1 MINSLKKLF
10 QGGGTDSAGRYGAT
24 GGYEGGITRRLDL
37 AGAAAESDVR
47 VKVIGVGGAGGN
59 AVARM
64 ASAGMRGVEFLAVNT
79 DVQALRRVKGV
90 PTYAIGPMTTSGM
103 GSGGNPD
110 LGRKAVR
117 ENQEHIGELLEG
129 SDMVFVT
136 AGMGGGTGTGA
147 APVVAEIARR
157 KGALT
162 VGVVTRPFSF
172 EGQSRMAA
180 ADKGLKQ
187 LGQKVDTLITVEND
201 RLLTSLD
208 GEMSLERG
216 FRIADE
222 VLRQGV
228 EGISEIITVPGTI
241 NVDFAD
247 VKSVMMNRGISFMA
261 LGEGK
266 GRTAST
272 DAVKAAL
279 ANPLFTAPIEGAQGI
294 LFNVRGGRDLS
305 IGQVHEIAGMIEG
318 ASKTQAQ
325 VVFGVIQDPRWNK
338 RVRVTLVATGIPSRE
353 DSARMAANGAVA
365 ELDGPVA
372 QNGTR
377 EPFDTLRSNEANG
390 YKTPAFPNMR
400 KVA

>member
-1 MINSLKKLF
+1 MLNSVLRLF
-10 QGGGTDSAGRYGAT
+10 KGESADQAGKFGSVGGAN
-24 GGYEGGITRRLDL
+24 GGIARHLDF
-37 AGAAAESDVR
+37 AVIAAQGDVR
-47 VKVIGVGGAGGN
+47 VKVVGVGGAGGN

-64 ASAGMRGVEFLAVNT
+64 ASAGLRGVEFLAVNT

-90 PTYAIGPMTTSGM
+90 PTYAIGPVTTGGM

-117 ENQEHIGELLEG
+117 ENQEHVGELLDG

-172 EGQSRMAA
+172 EGQGRMMA

-187 LGQKVDTLITVEND
+187 LGRKVDTLITVEND

-216 FRIADE
+216 FRVADE

-247 VKSVMMNRGISFMA
+247 VKSVMMNRGVSFMA

-318 ASKTQAQ
+318 ASKSQAQ
-325 VVFGVIQDPRWNK
+325 VVFGVVQDPHWNK

-353 DSARMAANGAVA
+353 AAVETAAGTSIAD
-365 ELDGPVA
+365 LDDVGTDDGDRERILA
-372 QNGTR
+372 Q
-377 EPFDTLRSNEANG
+377 RSHENG
-390 YKTPAFPNMR
+390 YRSPAFPNMR

>member
-1 MINSLKKLF
+1 MINSLRKLF
-10 QGGGTDSAGRYGAT
+10 PRVGTDSAGRYGST
-24 GGYEGGITRRLDL
+24 GGYEGGLAKHLDM
-37 AGAAAESDVR
+37 AGAVAEGDVR
-47 VKVIGVGGAGGN
+47 VKVVGVGGAGGN

-64 ASAGMRGVEFLAVNT
+64 ASAGLRGVDFLAMNT

-90 PTYAIGPMTTSGM
+90 PTYAIGPLTTRGM

-110 LGRKAVR
+110 LGRKAIK

-129 SDMVFVT
+129 ADMVFVT

-172 EGQSRMAA
+172 EGQGRMAA

-187 LGQKVDTLITVEND
+187 LGPKVDTLITVEND

-247 VKSVMMNRGISFMA
+247 VKSVMMNRGVSFMA

-318 ASKTQAQ
+318 ASKSQAQ
-325 VVFGVIQDPRWNK
+325 VVFGVVQDQRWNK

-353 DSARMAANGAVA
+353 ADAKEKANGSVA
-365 ELDGPVA
+365 DFDIPGA
-372 QNGTR
+372 QNGTP
-377 EPFDTLRSNEANG
+377 EPFDTRHSHEANG
-390 YKTPAFPNMR
+390 YQTPAFPNMR

>member
-1 MINSLKKLF
+1 MLNSLLRLF
-10 QGGGTDSAGRYGAT
+10 KSEGGNYAGRYGSA
-24 GGYEGGITRRLDL
+24 GGPDGGIAKHLDL
-37 AGAAAESDVR
+37 AVVAAEGDVS
-47 VKVIGVGGAGGN
+47 VKVVGVGGAGGN

-64 ASAGMRGVEFLAVNT
+64 ASVGMRGIEYLAVNT

-90 PTYAIGPMTTSGM
+90 PTYAIGPMTTGGM

-157 KGALT
+157 RGALT

-172 EGQSRMAA
+172 EGQGRMAV

-201 RLLTSLD
+201 RLLSSLD

-247 VKSVMMNRGISFMA
+247 VKSVMMNRGVSFMA

-318 ASKTQAQ
+318 ASKSQAQ
-325 VVFGVIQDPRWNK
+325 VVFGVVQDPRWNK

-353 DSARMAANGAVA
+353 ADAKEKANGAVA
-365 ELDGPVA
+365 DIDIPGA

-377 EPFDTLRSNEANG
+377 EPFDTRRSHGANG
-390 YKTPAFPNMR
+390 HQTPAFPNMR

>member
-1 MINSLKKLF
+1 MLNSVLRLF
-10 QGGGTDSAGRYGAT
+10 KGESADQAGKFGSVGGAN
-24 GGYEGGITRRLDL
+24 GGIARHLDF
-37 AGAAAESDVR
+37 AVIAAQGDVR
-47 VKVIGVGGAGGN
+47 VKVVGVGGAGGN

-64 ASAGMRGVEFLAVNT
+64 ASAGLRGVEFLAVNT

-90 PTYAIGPMTTSGM
+90 PTYAIGPVTTGGM

-117 ENQEHIGELLEG
+117 ENQEQVGELLEG

-147 APVVAEIARR
+147 ASVVAEIARR

-172 EGQSRMAA
+172 EGRGRTMT

-187 LGQKVDTLITVEND
+187 LGRKVDTLITVEND

-216 FRIADE
+216 FRVADE

-247 VKSVMMNRGISFMA
+247 VKSVMMNRGVSFMA

-318 ASKTQAQ
+318 ASKSQAQ
-325 VVFGVIQDPRWNK
+325 VVFGVVQDPRWNK
-338 RVRVTLVATGIPSRE
+338 RVRVTLVATGIPPR
-353 DSARMAANGAVA
+353 
-365 ELDGPVA
+365 
-372 QNGTR
+372 
-377 EPFDTLRSNEANG
+377 EANLETAVGTLIADLDDVGTDDEDRERIPAPRSHENG
-390 YKTPAFPNMR
+390 YRSPAFPNMR

>member
-1 MINSLKKLF
+1 MLNSVRRLF
-10 QGGGTDSAGRYGAT
+10 RGEDTDYARKFGTVGGPD
-24 GGYEGGITRRLDL
+24 GGIARHLDF
-37 AGAAAESDVR
+37 AVIAAQGDVR
-47 VKVIGVGGAGGN
+47 VKVVGVGGAGGN

-64 ASAGMRGVEFLAVNT
+64 ASAGLRGVEFLAVNT

-90 PTYAIGPMTTSGM
+90 PTYAIGPIATGGM
-103 GSGGNPD
+103 GSGGSPD
-110 LGRKAVR
+110 RGRKAVR
-117 ENQEHIGELLEG
+117 ENLEHIGELLEG

-147 APVVAEIARR
+147 APIVAEIARR

-172 EGQSRMAA
+172 EGQGRTAV

-247 VKSVMMNRGISFMA
+247 VKSVMMNRGVSFMA

-305 IGQVHEIAGMIEG
+305 IGQVQEIAGMIEG
-318 ASKTQAQ
+318 ASKSQAQ
-325 VVFGVIQDPRWNK
+325 VVFGVVQDPRWNK

-353 DSARMAANGAVA
+353 AGAKGAANGAVA
-365 ELDGPVA
+365 ELDGLGTE
-372 QNGTR
+372 NGTQ
-377 EPFDTLRSNEANG
+377 EPFDTRRSYGANG
-390 YKTPAFPNMR
+390 HQTPAFPNMR

>member
-1 MINSLKKLF
+1 MLKSLLRPF
-10 QGGGTDSAGRYGAT
+10 RSEGDDYAGRYGSV
-24 GGYEGGITRRLDL
+24 GGPDGAIARHLDF
-37 AGAAAESDVR
+37 AVIAAQGDVR
-47 VKVIGVGGAGGN
+47 VKVVGVGGAGGN

-64 ASAGMRGVEFLAVNT
+64 ASARLRGVEYLAVNT

-90 PTYAIGPMTTSGM
+90 PTYAIGPVTTGGM

-117 ENQEHIGELLEG
+117 ENLEHVGELLEG

-147 APVVAEIARR
+147 APIVAETARR

-172 EGQSRMAA
+172 EGRGRMAV

-247 VKSVMMNRGISFMA
+247 VKSVMTNRGVSFMA

-305 IGQVHEIAGMIEG
+305 IGQVQEIAGMIEG
-318 ASKTQAQ
+318 ASKSQAQ
-325 VVFGVIQDPRWNK
+325 VVFGVVQDPRWNK
-338 RVRVTLVATGIPSRE
+338 RVRVTLVATGITPRE
-353 DSARMAANGAVA
+353 AGANGAANGAVA
-365 ELDGPVA
+365 ELDGLGIEK
-372 QNGTR
+372 GTQ
-377 EPFDTLRSNEANG
+377 ELFDTRHSHGPNG
-390 YKTPAFPNMR
+390 HQTPAFPNMR

>member
-1 MINSLKKLF
+1 MLNSVRRLF
-10 QGGGTDSAGRYGAT
+10 TNEGADYAGKFEAVGGPD
-24 GGYEGGITRRLDL
+24 GGIARHLDF
-37 AGAAAESDVR
+37 AVIAAQGDVR
-47 VKVIGVGGAGGN
+47 VKVVGVGGAGGN

-64 ASAGMRGVEFLAVNT
+64 ASAGLRGVEFLAVNT

-90 PTYAIGPMTTSGM
+90 PTYAIGPITTGGM
-103 GSGGNPD
+103 GSGGNPY

-147 APVVAEIARR
+147 APIVAEIARR

-172 EGQSRMAA
+172 EGQSRTAA

-187 LGQKVDTLITVEND
+187 LGPKVDTLITIEND

-208 GEMSLERG
+208 GAISLERG

-247 VKSVMMNRGISFMA
+247 VKSVMMNRGVSFMA

-272 DAVKAAL
+272 DAVKATL

-305 IGQVHEIAGMIEG
+305 IGQVQEIAGMIEG
-318 ASKTQAQ
+318 ASKSQAQ
-325 VVFGVIQDPRWNK
+325 VVFGVVHDPRWNK

-353 DSARMAANGAVA
+353 ASTRGAASGAVA
-365 ELDGPVA
+365 ELDGLGTE
-372 QNGTR
+372 NGTQ
-377 EPFDTLRSNEANG
+377 ELFDTRRSHGANG
-390 YKTPAFPNMR
+390 HQAPAFPNMR

>member
-1 MINSLKKLF
+1 MLNSVRRLF
-10 QGGGTDSAGRYGAT
+10 RGKGTDYAGKFESV
-24 GGYEGGITRRLDL
+24 GGPDGGIARHLDF
-37 AGAAAESDVR
+37 AVIAAQGDVR
-47 VKVIGVGGAGGN
+47 VKVVGVGGAGGN

-64 ASAGMRGVEFLAVNT
+64 ASAGLRGVEYLAVNT
-79 DVQALRRVKGV
+79 DVQALRRVKGM
-90 PTYAIGPMTTSGM
+90 PTYAIGPITTGGM

-117 ENQEHIGELLEG
+117 ENLEHIGELLEG

-147 APVVAEIARR
+147 APIVAETARR

-172 EGQSRMAA
+172 EGQGRMAV

-247 VKSVMMNRGISFMA
+247 VKSVMSNRGVSFMA

-305 IGQVHEIAGMIEG
+305 IGQVQEIAGMIEG
-318 ASKTQAQ
+318 ASKSQAQ
-325 VVFGVIQDPRWNK
+325 VVFGVVQDPRWNK
-338 RVRVTLVATGIPSRE
+338 RVRVTLVATGIPPRE
-353 DSARMAANGAVA
+353 AGAKDAANEAVT
-365 ELDGPVA
+365 ELDGLGTE
-372 QNGTR
+372 NGTQ
-377 EPFDTLRSNEANG
+377 EPLDTQRSYGANG
-390 YKTPAFPNMR
+390 HQIPAFPNMR

>member
-1 MINSLKKLF
+1 MLNALRRLF
-10 QGGGTDSAGRYGAT
+10 KSEGADYAGKFGSVGGPD
-24 GGYEGGITRRLDL
+24 GGIARHLDFAVL
-37 AGAAAESDVR
+37 AAQGDVR
-47 VKVIGVGGAGGN
+47 VKVVGVGGAGGN
-59 AVARM
+59 AIARM
-64 ASAGMRGVEFLAVNT
+64 ASAGLRGVEFLAVNT
-79 DVQALRRVKGV
+79 DVQALRRVKDV
-90 PTYAIGPMTTSGM
+90 PTYAIGPVTTGGM
-103 GSGGNPD
+103 GSGGSPD

-117 ENQEHIGELLEG
+117 ENQDHIGELLEG

-147 APVVAEIARR
+147 APIVAEIARR

-162 VGVVTRPFSF
+162 IGVVTRPFSF
-172 EGQSRMAA
+172 EGQNRMAA

-187 LGQKVDTLITVEND
+187 LRPKVDTLITVEND
-201 RLLTSLD
+201 RLLSSLD
-208 GEMSLERG
+208 GKMSLERG
-216 FRIADE
+216 FQIADE

-247 VKSVMMNRGISFMA
+247 VRSVMMKRGVSFMA

-266 GRTAST
+266 GSTAAT

-325 VVFGVIQDPRWNK
+325 VVFGVVQDPRWNK

-353 DSARMAANGAVA
+353 AKLEEQANGAAADFEGVTA
-365 ELDGPVA
+365 R
-372 QNGTR
+372 NGVR
-377 EPFDTLRSNEANG
+377 GPFDTQHPLETNG
-390 YKTPAFPNMR
+390 HRTPAFPNMR

>member
-1 MINSLKKLF
+1 MLNSVLRLF
-10 QGGGTDSAGRYGAT
+10 KGESADQAGKFGSVGGAN
-24 GGYEGGITRRLDL
+24 GGIARHLDF
-37 AGAAAESDVR
+37 AVIAVQGDVR
-47 VKVIGVGGAGGN
+47 VKVVGVGGAGGN

-64 ASAGMRGVEFLAVNT
+64 ASAGLRGVEFLAVNT

-90 PTYAIGPMTTSGM
+90 PTYAIGPVTTGGM

-117 ENQEHIGELLEG
+117 ENQEQVGELLEG

-172 EGQSRMAA
+172 EGQGRMMA

-187 LGQKVDTLITVEND
+187 LGRKVDTLITVEND

-216 FRIADE
+216 FRVADE

-247 VKSVMMNRGISFMA
+247 VKSVMMNRGVSFMA

-318 ASKTQAQ
+318 ASKSQAQ
-325 VVFGVIQDPRWNK
+325 VVFGVVQDPRWNK

-353 DSARMAANGAVA
+353 ANVETTAGTSIAD
-365 ELDGPVA
+365 LDDVGTDDEDRERIPA
-372 QNGTR
+372 HRSHENGH
-377 EPFDTLRSNEANG
+377 RS
-390 YKTPAFPNMR
+390 PAFPNMR

>member
-1 MINSLKKLF
+1 MLNSVRRLF
-10 QGGGTDSAGRYGAT
+10 RSEGTDYAGKFGSV
-24 GGYEGGITRRLDL
+24 GGPDGGIARHLDF
-37 AGAAAESDVR
+37 AVIAAQGDVR
-47 VKVIGVGGAGGN
+47 VKVVGVGGAGGN

-64 ASAGMRGVEFLAVNT
+64 ASAGLRGVEFLAVNT

-90 PTYAIGPMTTSGM
+90 PTYAIGPMTTGGM

-117 ENQEHIGELLEG
+117 EDQEHIGELLEG

-147 APVVAEIARR
+147 APTVAEIARR

-172 EGQSRMAA
+172 EGRNRMAA

-208 GEMSLERG
+208 GEMALERG
-216 FRIADE
+216 FQIADE

-247 VKSVMMNRGISFMA
+247 VKSVMMNKGISFMA

-266 GRTAST
+266 GRTAAT

-279 ANPLFTAPIEGAQGI
+279 ANPFFTAPIEGAQGI

-325 VVFGVIQDPRWNK
+325 VVFGVVHDPRWNK

-353 DSARMAANGAVA
+353 DSVKAEANDPAGDIDSAS
-365 ELDGPVA
+365 A
-372 QNGTR
+372 QNGVRESFGTR
-377 EPFDTLRSNEANG
+377 RSYEDNG
-390 YKTPAFPNMR
+390 HHTPAFPSMR

>member
-1 MINSLKKLF
+1 MLNSLLKLF
-10 QGGGTDSAGRYGAT
+10 KNDGGDYAGRYGSA
-24 GGYEGGITRRLDL
+24 GGHDGGIARHLDL
-37 AGAAAESDVR
+37 AVVAAKGDVR
-47 VKVIGVGGAGGN
+47 VKVVGVGGAGGN

-64 ASAGMRGVEFLAVNT
+64 ASAGVRGVEFLAVNT

-103 GSGGNPD
+103 GSGGSPD

-117 ENQEHIGELLEG
+117 ENQDHIGELLEG

-147 APVVAEIARR
+147 APIVAEIARR

-172 EGQSRMAA
+172 EGQGRMAA

-201 RLLTSLD
+201 RLLTALD

-216 FRIADE
+216 FRVADE
-222 VLRQGV
+222 ALRQGV

-247 VKSVMMNRGISFMA
+247 VRSVMMNRGISFMA

-318 ASKTQAQ
+318 ASKSQAQ
-325 VVFGVIQDPRWNK
+325 VVFGVVQDPRWNK
-338 RVRVTLVATGIPSRE
+338 RVRVTLVATGIPAHEASSKTESDVSIE
-353 DSARMAANGAVA
+353 DLVSPG
-365 ELDGPVA
+365 A

-377 EPFDTLRSNEANG
+377 EPFDTRHPYESNG
-390 YKTPAFPNMR
+390 YQTPEFPNMR

>member
-1 MINSLKKLF
+1 LGEEA
-10 QGGGTDSAGRYGAT
+10 GGPD
-24 GGYEGGITRRLDL
+24 GGIARHLDF
-37 AGAAAESDVR
+37 AVIAAQGDVR
-47 VKVIGVGGAGGN
+47 VKVVGVGGAGGN

-64 ASAGMRGVEFLAVNT
+64 ASAGLRGVEFLAVNT
-79 DVQALRRVKGV
+79 DVQALRRVKRM
-90 PTYAIGPMTTSGM
+90 PTYAIGPVTTGGM
-103 GSGGNPD
+103 GSGGSPD

-117 ENQEHIGELLEG
+117 ENLEHIGELLEG

-147 APVVAEIARR
+147 APIVAEIARK

-172 EGQSRMAA
+172 EGQGRTAV

-228 EGISEIITVPGTI
+228 EGISEIITIPGTI

-279 ANPLFTAPIEGAQGI
+279 TNPLFTAPIEGAQGI

-305 IGQVHEIAGMIEG
+305 IGQVQEIAGMIEG
-318 ASKTQAQ
+318 ASKSQAQ
-325 VVFGVIQDPRWNK
+325 VVFGVVQDPRWNK

-353 DSARMAANGAVA
+353 AGAKGAANGAVA
-365 ELDGPVA
+365 ELDGLGA
-372 QNGTR
+372 ENGTQDL
-377 EPFDTLRSNEANG
+377 FDTRRSYGANG
-390 YKTPAFPNMR
+390 HQTPAFPNMR

>member
-1 MINSLKKLF
+1 MLNSILRLF
-10 QGGGTDSAGRYGAT
+10 KSEGVDYAGRYGST
-24 GGYEGGITRRLDL
+24 GGPEGGIVKYLDL
-37 AGAAAESDVR
+37 AVVAAEGDVR
-47 VKVIGVGGAGGN
+47 VKVVGVGGAGGN

-64 ASAGMRGVEFLAVNT
+64 ASAGLRGVEFLAVNT

-90 PTYAIGPMTTSGM
+90 PTYAIGPMTTGGM

-117 ENQEHIGELLEG
+117 ENQEHIGELLDG

-147 APVVAEIARR
+147 APIVAEIARR

-172 EGQSRMAA
+172 EGQGRMGV

-201 RLLTSLD
+201 RLLSSLD

-318 ASKTQAQ
+318 AGKSQAQ
-325 VVFGVIQDPRWNK
+325 VVFGVVQDPRWNK

-353 DSARMAANGAVA
+353 SNLKTDANGANA
-365 ELDGPVA
+365 DFDSDSA

-377 EPFDTLRSNEANG
+377 EPLDTRLAYAANG
-390 YKTPAFPNMR
+390 YQTPAFPNMR

>member
-1 MINSLKKLF
+1 MLNSLRRLF
-10 QGGGTDSAGRYGAT
+10 KEAGSASAGRYGT
-24 GGYEGGITRRLDL
+24 RGTSDGGLTRQFDL
-37 AGAAAESDVR
+37 AGITSVGDVR
-47 VKVIGVGGAGGN
+47 VKVVGVGGAGGN

-64 ASAGMRGVEFLAVNT
+64 ASAGVQGVEFLAVNT
-79 DVQALRRVKGV
+79 DIQALRRVKGV
-90 PTYAIGPMTTSGM
+90 PTYAIGPMTTAGM

-110 LGRKAVR
+110 RGRKAVR
-117 ENQEHIGELLEG
+117 ENQGHIAELLEG
-129 SDMVFVT
+129 ADMVFVT

-147 APVVAEIARR
+147 APIVADIARR
-157 KGALT
+157 KGSLT

-172 EGQSRMAA
+172 EGQARMDV
-180 ADKGLKQ
+180 ADKGLNQ
-187 LGQKVDTLITVEND
+187 LALKVDTLITIEND

-222 VLRQGV
+222 ALRQGV

-247 VKSVMMNRGISFMA
+247 VRSVMMNKGISFMA
-261 LGEGK
+261 LGEGR
-266 GRTAST
+266 GSTAGK

-294 LFNVRGGRDLS
+294 LFNVRGGSDLS
-305 IGQVHEIAGMIEG
+305 IGQVQEIAGMIED

-325 VVFGVIQDPRWNK
+325 VLFGVVQDPRWKK
-338 RVRVTLVATGIPSRE
+338 RVRVTLVATGIPLRRDVPKAASNDLVAVVDRGAE
-353 DSARMAANGAVA
+353 DPTGDPIEAPRSDVSNG
-365 ELDGPVA
+365 
-372 QNGTR
+372 QH
-377 EPFDTLRSNEANG
+377 
-390 YKTPAFPNMR
+390 TPAFPTMR

>member
-1 MINSLKKLF
+1 MLNSLLRLF
-10 QGGGTDSAGRYGAT
+10 NGEGGTYAGRYGSS
-24 GGYEGGITRRLDL
+24 GGPDGGIARHLDF
-37 AGAAAESDVR
+37 AVIAAQGDVR
-47 VKVIGVGGAGGN
+47 VKVVGVGGAGGN

-64 ASAGMRGVEFLAVNT
+64 ASAGLRGVEFLAVNT

-90 PTYAIGPMTTSGM
+90 PTYAIGPVTTGGM

-172 EGQSRMAA
+172 EGQGRMMA

-187 LGQKVDTLITVEND
+187 LGRKVDTLITVEND

-216 FRIADE
+216 FRVADE

-247 VKSVMMNRGISFMA
+247 VKSVMMNRGVSFMA

-266 GRTAST
+266 GKTAST

-318 ASKTQAQ
+318 ASKSRAQ
-325 VVFGVIQDPRWNK
+325 VVFGVVQDPRWNK

-353 DSARMAANGAVA
+353 AGVETAA
-365 ELDGPVA
+365 
-372 QNGTR
+372 GTSIADMDDVGTDDEDR
-377 EPFDTLRSNEANG
+377 ERIPAHHSHENG
-390 YKTPAFPNMR
+390 YRSPAFPNMR

>member
-1 MINSLKKLF
+1 MLNSLLGLLKRD
-10 QGGGTDSAGRYGAT
+10 GNTNAGRYGSA
-24 GGYEGGITRRLDL
+24 GGPDGGIARHLDF
-37 AGAAAESDVR
+37 AVIAAQGDVS
-47 VKVIGVGGAGGN
+47 VKVVGVGGAGGN
-59 AVARM
+59 AIARM
-64 ASAGMRGVEFLAVNT
+64 ANAGMQGVEFLAVNT
-79 DVQALRRVKGV
+79 DIQALRRVKGV
-90 PTYAIGPMTTSGM
+90 PTYAIGPVTTGGM

-129 SDMVFVT
+129 SDMVFIT

-147 APVVAEIARR
+147 APVVGEIARR

-162 VGVVTRPFSF
+162 VGVVSRPFSF
-172 EGQSRMAA
+172 EGQGRMVV
-180 ADKGLKQ
+180 ADKGLRQ
-187 LGQKVDTLITVEND
+187 LEKKVDTLITVEND
-201 RLLTSLD
+201 RLLSSLD

-216 FRIADE
+216 FRVADE

-266 GRTAST
+266 GRTAAT
-272 DAVKAAL
+272 DAVKATL

-318 ASKTQAQ
+318 ASKSKSQ
-325 VVFGVIQDPRWNK
+325 VVFGVVQDPRWNK
-338 RVRVTLVATGIPSRE
+338 RVRVTLVATGIPPRE
-353 DSARMAANGAVA
+353 AISETDATETAADFESVS
-365 ELDGPVA
+365 A
-372 QNGTR
+372 QNGRRQSLDTR
-377 EPFDTLRSNEANG
+377 HPYEDNG
-390 YKTPAFPNMR
+390 YHTPAFPNMR

>member
-1 MINSLKKLF
+1 MLNSVRRLF
-10 QGGGTDSAGRYGAT
+10 RGEGADYAGKFGAVGGPD
-24 GGYEGGITRRLDL
+24 GGIARHLDF
-37 AGAAAESDVR
+37 AVIAAQGDVR
-47 VKVIGVGGAGGN
+47 VKVVGVGGAGGN

-64 ASAGMRGVEFLAVNT
+64 ASAGLRGVEYLAVNT
-79 DVQALRRVKGV
+79 DVQALRRVKGM
-90 PTYAIGPMTTSGM
+90 PTYAIGPITTGGM

-117 ENQEHIGELLEG
+117 ENLEHIGELLEG

-147 APVVAEIARR
+147 APIVAETARR

-172 EGQSRMAA
+172 EGQGRMAV

-228 EGISEIITVPGTI
+228 EGISEIITLPGTI

-247 VKSVMMNRGISFMA
+247 VKSVMSNRGVSFMA

-305 IGQVHEIAGMIEG
+305 IGQVQEIAGMIEG
-318 ASKTQAQ
+318 ASKSQAQ
-325 VVFGVIQDPRWNK
+325 VVFGVVQDPRWNK

-353 DSARMAANGAVA
+353 AGVKDVANEAVA
-365 ELDGPVA
+365 ELDGLGTE
-372 QNGTR
+372 NGTQ
-377 EPFDTLRSNEANG
+377 EPLDTQHSYGANG
-390 YKTPAFPNMR
+390 HQIPAFPNMR

>member
-1 MINSLKKLF
+1 MLNSVLRLF
-10 QGGGTDSAGRYGAT
+10 KGESADQAGKFGSVGGAN
-24 GGYEGGITRRLDL
+24 GGIARHLDF
-37 AGAAAESDVR
+37 AVIAAQGDVR
-47 VKVIGVGGAGGN
+47 VKVVGVGGAGGN

-64 ASAGMRGVEFLAVNT
+64 ASAGLRGVEFLAVNT

-90 PTYAIGPMTTSGM
+90 PTYAIGPVTTGGM

-117 ENQEHIGELLEG
+117 ENQEHVGELLDG

-172 EGQSRMAA
+172 EGQGRMMA

-187 LGQKVDTLITVEND
+187 LGRKVDTLITVEND

-216 FRIADE
+216 FRVADE

-247 VKSVMMNRGISFMA
+247 VKSVMMNRGVSFMA

-318 ASKTQAQ
+318 ASKSRAQ
-325 VVFGVIQDPRWNK
+325 VVFGVVQDPRWNK
-338 RVRVTLVATGIPSRE
+338 RVRVTLVATGIPSPE
-353 DSARMAANGAVA
+353 AKSKTEANETVADFEGAS
-365 ELDGPVA
+365 A
-372 QNGTR
+372 QNGTPR
-377 EPFDTLRSNEANG
+377 PFETRSSLDTNG
-390 YKTPAFPNMR
+390 HHASAFPNMR

>member
-1 MINSLKKLF
+1 MLNSVRRLF
-10 QGGGTDSAGRYGAT
+10 RGEGTDYAGKFESV
-24 GGYEGGITRRLDL
+24 GGPDGGIARHLDF
-37 AGAAAESDVR
+37 AVIAAQGDVR
-47 VKVIGVGGAGGN
+47 VKVVGVGGAGGN

-64 ASAGMRGVEFLAVNT
+64 ASAGLRGVEYLAVNT
-79 DVQALRRVKGV
+79 DVQALRRVKGM
-90 PTYAIGPMTTSGM
+90 PTYAIGPITTGGM

-117 ENQEHIGELLEG
+117 ENLEHIGELLEG

-147 APVVAEIARR
+147 APIVAETARR

-172 EGQSRMAA
+172 EGQGRMAV

-247 VKSVMMNRGISFMA
+247 VKSVMSNRGVSFMA

-305 IGQVHEIAGMIEG
+305 IGQVQEIAGMIEG
-318 ASKTQAQ
+318 ASKSQAQ
-325 VVFGVIQDPRWNK
+325 VVFGVVQDPRWNK
-338 RVRVTLVATGIPSRE
+338 RVRVTLVATGIPPRE
-353 DSARMAANGAVA
+353 AGAKDVANEAVA
-365 ELDGPVA
+365 ELDGLGTE
-372 QNGTR
+372 NGTQ
-377 EPFDTLRSNEANG
+377 ELLDTQRSYGANG
-390 YKTPAFPNMR
+390 HQIPAFPNMR

>member
-1 MINSLKKLF
+1 MLNALRRLF
-10 QGGGTDSAGRYGAT
+10 TNEGTDYAGKFGSV
-24 GGYEGGITRRLDL
+24 GGPDGGIARHLDF
-37 AGAAAESDVR
+37 AVIAAQGDVR
-47 VKVIGVGGAGGN
+47 VKVVGVGGAGGN

-64 ASAGMRGVEFLAVNT
+64 ASAGLRGVEFLAVNT

-90 PTYAIGPMTTSGM
+90 PTYAIGPIATGGM
-103 GSGGNPD
+103 GSGGSPD
-110 LGRKAVR
+110 RGRKAVR
-117 ENQEHIGELLEG
+117 ENLEHIGELLEG

-147 APVVAEIARR
+147 APIIAEIARR

-172 EGQSRMAA
+172 EGQGRMAV

-247 VKSVMMNRGISFMA
+247 VKSVMMNRGVSFMA

-279 ANPLFTAPIEGAQGI
+279 ANPLFTTPIEGAQGI

-305 IGQVHEIAGMIEG
+305 IGQVQEIAGMIEG
-318 ASKTQAQ
+318 ASKSQAQ
-325 VVFGVIQDPRWNK
+325 VVFGVVQDPRWNK
-338 RVRVTLVATGIPSRE
+338 RVRVTLVATGIPPRE
-353 DSARMAANGAVA
+353 AGVKGVANGTVA
-365 ELDGPVA
+365 ELDGLRA
-372 QNGTR
+372 ENGTQ
-377 EPFDTLRSNEANG
+377 EPFDTQPSYGANG
-390 YKTPAFPNMR
+390 HQTPAFPNMR

>member
-1 MINSLKKLF
+1 MLNSVLRLF
-10 QGGGTDSAGRYGAT
+10 KGESADQAGKFGSVGGPD
-24 GGYEGGITRRLDL
+24 GGIARHLDF
-37 AGAAAESDVR
+37 AVIAAQGDVR
-47 VKVIGVGGAGGN
+47 VKVVGVGGAGGN

-64 ASAGMRGVEFLAVNT
+64 ASAGLRGVEFLAVNT

-90 PTYAIGPMTTSGM
+90 PTYAIGPVTTGGM

-117 ENQEHIGELLEG
+117 ENQEHVGELLDG

-172 EGQSRMAA
+172 EGQGRMMA

-187 LGQKVDTLITVEND
+187 LGRKVDTLITVEND

-216 FRIADE
+216 FRVADE

-247 VKSVMMNRGISFMA
+247 VKSVMTNRGVSFMA

-318 ASKTQAQ
+318 ASKSQAQ
-325 VVFGVIQDPRWNK
+325 VVFGVVQNPRWNK

-353 DSARMAANGAVA
+353 AGVETTAGTSIAD
-365 ELDGPVA
+365 LDNV
-372 QNGTR
+372 GTDDEDR
-377 EPFDTLRSNEANG
+377 ERIPAPRSHENG
-390 YKTPAFPNMR
+390 YRSPAFPNMR

>member
-1 MINSLKKLF
+1 MLNSLRKLF
-10 QGGGTDSAGRYGAT
+10 GVEVSDSAGRFGT
-24 GGYEGGITRRLDL
+24 TDGLDGGITRHLDL
-37 AGAAAESDVR
+37 ASAATEGDVR
-47 VKVIGVGGAGGN
+47 VKVVGVGGAGGN
-59 AVARM
+59 AVSRM
-64 ASAGMRGVEFLAVNT
+64 AGAGLRGVEFLAVNT

-172 EGQSRMAA
+172 EGQGRMVT

-187 LGQKVDTLITVEND
+187 LGQKVDTLITIEND
-201 RLLTSLD
+201 RLLSSLN
-208 GEMSLERG
+208 GAMSLERG

-228 EGISEIITVPGTI
+228 EGISEIVTVPGTI

-266 GRTAST
+266 GRTAAAE
-272 DAVKAAL
+272 AVDAAL

-305 IGQVHEIAGMIEG
+305 IGQVHEIAGMVEG
-318 ASKTQAQ
+318 AAKTQAQ
-325 VVFGVIQDPRWNK
+325 VVFGVVQDPRWHK

-353 DSARMAANGAVA
+353 VTAKGRANGSAVS
-365 ELDGPVA
+365 LDGVGTE
-372 QNGTR
+372 NGAK
-377 EPFDTLRSNEANG
+377 EHFAAPPSHDANG
-390 YKTPAFPNMR
+390 HQTPAFPNMR

>member
-1 MINSLKKLF
+1 MLNSLRRLF
-10 QGGGTDSAGRYGAT
+10 NGEGGTYAGRYDSAGGPD
-24 GGYEGGITRRLDL
+24 GGIARHLDF
-37 AGAAAESDVR
+37 AVIAAQGDVR
-47 VKVIGVGGAGGN
+47 VKVVGVGGAGGN

-64 ASAGMRGVEFLAVNT
+64 ASAGLRGVEFLAVNT

-90 PTYAIGPMTTSGM
+90 PTYAIGPVTTGGM

-117 ENQEHIGELLEG
+117 ENQEQVGELLEG

-172 EGQSRMAA
+172 EGQGRMMA

-187 LGQKVDTLITVEND
+187 LGRKVDTLITVEND

-216 FRIADE
+216 FRVADE

-247 VKSVMMNRGISFMA
+247 VKSVMMNRGVSFMA

-305 IGQVHEIAGMIEG
+305 IGQVHEIAGMVEG
-318 ASKTQAQ
+318 ASKSQAQ
-325 VVFGVIQDPRWNK
+325 VVFGVVQDPRWNK

-353 DSARMAANGAVA
+353 AGVETAAGTSIAD
-365 ELDGPVA
+365 LDDV
-372 QNGTR
+372 GTDDEDR
-377 EPFDTLRSNEANG
+377 ERIPAPRSHENG
-390 YKTPAFPNMR
+390 YRSPAFPNMR

>member
-1 MINSLKKLF
+1 MAS
-10 QGGGTDSAGRYGAT
+10 
-24 GGYEGGITRRLDL
+24 
-37 AGAAAESDVR
+37 AAAEGDVR
-47 VKVIGVGGAGGN
+47 VKVVGVGGAGGN

-64 ASAGMRGVEFLAVNT
+64 AGAGLRGVEFLAVNT

-90 PTYAIGPMTTSGM
+90 PTYAIGPVTTSGM

-110 LGRKAVR
+110 LGRKAIR

-172 EGQSRMAA
+172 EGQGRMAA

-187 LGQKVDTLITVEND
+187 LGQKVDTLITIEND
-201 RLLTSLD
+201 RLLSSLN
-208 GEMSLERG
+208 GAMSLERG

-228 EGISEIITVPGTI
+228 EGISEIVTVPGTI

-266 GRTAST
+266 GRTAAAE
-272 DAVKAAL
+272 AVDAAL

-305 IGQVHEIAGMIEG
+305 IGQVHEIAGMVEG
-318 ASKTQAQ
+318 AAKTQAQ
-325 VVFGVIQDPRWNK
+325 VVFGVVQDPRWHK
-338 RVRVTLVATGIPSRE
+338 RVRVDTGGYRDTIARGERE
-353 DSARMAANGAVA
+353 NGG
-365 ELDGPVA
+365 ERSGR
-372 QNGTR
+372 GT
-377 EPFDTLRSNEANG
+377 
-390 YKTPAFPNMR
+390 
-400 KVA
+400 

>member
-1 MINSLKKLF
+1 MLNSLLRLF
-10 QGGGTDSAGRYGAT
+10 NSEGDTYAGRYGSS
-24 GGYEGGITRRLDL
+24 GGPDGGIARHLDF
-37 AGAAAESDVR
+37 AVIAAQGDVR
-47 VKVIGVGGAGGN
+47 VKVVGVGGAGGN

-64 ASAGMRGVEFLAVNT
+64 ASAGLRGVEFLAVNT

-90 PTYAIGPMTTSGM
+90 PTYAIGPVTTGGM

-117 ENQEHIGELLEG
+117 ENQEHVGELLDG

-172 EGQSRMAA
+172 EGQGRMMA

-187 LGQKVDTLITVEND
+187 LGRKVDTLITVEND

-216 FRIADE
+216 FRVADE

-247 VKSVMMNRGISFMA
+247 VKSVMTNRGISFMA

-318 ASKTQAQ
+318 ASKSQAQ
-325 VVFGVIQDPRWNK
+325 VVFGVVQDPRWNK

-353 DSARMAANGAVA
+353 AKVETTAGTSIAD
-365 ELDGPVA
+365 LDDV
-372 QNGTR
+372 GTDDEDR
-377 EPFDTLRSNEANG
+377 ERIPAPRSHENG
-390 YKTPAFPNMR
+390 YRSPAFPNMR

>member
-1 MINSLKKLF
+1 
-10 QGGGTDSAGRYGAT
+10 
-24 GGYEGGITRRLDL
+24 
-37 AGAAAESDVR
+37 
-47 VKVIGVGGAGGN
+47 
-59 AVARM
+59 
-64 ASAGMRGVEFLAVNT
+64 MRGIEYLAVNT

-90 PTYAIGPMTTSGM
+90 PTYAIGPMTTGGM

-157 KGALT
+157 RGALT
-162 VGVVTRPFSF
+162 VGVVTRPFCF
-172 EGQSRMAA
+172 EGQGRMAV

-201 RLLTSLD
+201 RLLSSLD

-247 VKSVMMNRGISFMA
+247 VKSVMMNRGVSFMA

-279 ANPLFTAPIEGAQGI
+279 ANPSVHRADRGSAGHPLQRARWTRPVHRSGA
-294 LFNVRGGRDLS
+294 
-305 IGQVHEIAGMIEG
+305 
-318 ASKTQAQ
+318 
-325 VVFGVIQDPRWNK
+325 
-338 RVRVTLVATGIPSRE
+338 
-353 DSARMAANGAVA
+353 
-365 ELDGPVA
+365 
-372 QNGTR
+372 
-377 EPFDTLRSNEANG
+377 
-390 YKTPAFPNMR
+390 
-400 KVA
+400 

>member
-1 MINSLKKLF
+1 MLNSVLRLF
-10 QGGGTDSAGRYGAT
+10 KGESADQAGKFGSVGGAN
-24 GGYEGGITRRLDL
+24 GGIARHLDF
-37 AGAAAESDVR
+37 AVIAAQGDVR
-47 VKVIGVGGAGGN
+47 VKVVGVGGAGGN

-64 ASAGMRGVEFLAVNT
+64 ASAGLRGVEFLAVNT

-90 PTYAIGPMTTSGM
+90 PTYAIGPVTTGGM

-117 ENQEHIGELLEG
+117 ENQEHVGELLDG

-172 EGQSRMAA
+172 EGQGRMMA

-187 LGQKVDTLITVEND
+187 LGRKVDTLITVEND

-216 FRIADE
+216 FRVADE

-247 VKSVMMNRGISFMA
+247 VKSVMMNRGVSFMA

-318 ASKTQAQ
+318 ASKSQTQ
-325 VVFGVIQDPRWNK
+325 VVFGVVQDPRWNK

-353 DSARMAANGAVA
+353 AAVETAA
-365 ELDGPVA
+365 
-372 QNGTR
+372 GTSITDLNDVGTDDEDR
-377 EPFDTLRSNEANG
+377 ERIPAPRSHENG
-390 YKTPAFPNMR
+390 YRSPAFPNMR